1 MGEESQKKS
10 GFVVLAGKPNV
21 GKSTLMNRLIGEKI
35 AITSPRPQT
44 TRNRIRTVLTEE
56 RGQIVFVDTPGL
68 HKAKNKLGDYM
79 MAAADRSIKEADLV
93 LWLVE
98 PKAEIPEAELR
109 IAEQLRE
116 IKLPIILVINKI
128 DTVKK
133 PEILKVIDA
142 YQKLCEFAEIIPVS
156 AIKAQGI
163 DDLLGSIFEHL
174 KPGPFFFDEDELTDQ
189 PIRQLAAELIRE
201 KALRLLDKEIPHGIA
216 VLIDRMEKRDGRDI
230 YDVDATIVCERE
242 SHKGII
248 IGKKGAMLREIGSQA
263 RPGIERLLETQVNLK
278 LWVKVRENWRES
290 DLLVA
295 NFGYSKDDLKK

>member
-1 MGEESQKKS
+1 MGEENRKKS

-68 HKAKNKLGDYM
+68 HKARNKLGDYM

-163 DDLLGSIFEHL
+163 DDLLGSIFKHL
-174 KPGPFFFDEDELTDQ
+174 KEGPFFFDEDELTDQ

-216 VLIDRMEKRDGRDI
+216 VLIDRMEKREGKDI
-230 YDVDATIVCERE
+230 YDVEATIVCEKE

-248 IGKKGAMLREIGSQA
+248 IGKKGSMLREIGTQA
-263 RPGIERLLETQVNLK
+263 RPGIERLLETKVNLK